1 MRYLYTL
8 LLYAAMPFVLL
19 RLLWRSR
26 QLEGYRQR
34 LFERFGYINSIDSNA
49 RSIWIHAVSMGEVIA
64 AIPLIKA
71 LQKHYPYYTLMITTT
86 TPTGSLQVQ
95 KNFDTKRVRHVYLPY
110 DLPAPIKRFLTRVH
124 PQCVIIM
131 ETELWPNLLH
141 YTHQQN
147 IPVLLANARLSER
160 SMQNYRR
167 IDCMTKKMLSKIT
180 YVAAQSDADGKRFI
194 RLGLLPERLVITGN
208 VKFDLHVSAS
218 LIQQGKSLRK
228 TWGIRP
234 TLIAASTH
242 EGEEIILLEAFRR
255 LRTHFPEAFLILVP
269 RHPDRFAKVARLC
282 KTAGFS
288 TVKRSLQQIPTLKTD
303 ILLGDTLGELCLLYA
318 ASDVAFV
325 GGSLVPVGGHNLIEP
340 AALHLPLISGHYLHN
355 FVAVS
360 ELLKK
365 ANALI
370 IVNDSQ
376 SLSNATSQLFQ
387 NPKEKNALAERVY
400 QVSTANTGA
409 VVKHI
414 ELIQELLLPEL
425 RQIFKDT
432 PLL

>member
-1 MRYLYTL
+1 MLRYFYVV
-8 LLYAAMPFVLL
+8 LLYAAVPFILL
-19 RLLWRSR
+19 RLLWRSGR
-26 QLEGYRQR
+26 RRGYRQR
-34 LFERFGYINSIDSNA
+34 LFERFGYIDFIDQDTHP
-49 RSIWIHAVSMGEVIA
+49 ILVHAVSVGEVIA
-64 AIPLIKA
+64 ATPLIKA
-71 LQKHYPYYTLMITTT
+71 LQQHYPYHTLMVTTT
-86 TPTGSLQVQ
+86 TLTGSLQVQ
-95 KNFDTKRVRHVYLPY
+95 KNFDVARVHHAYLPY
-110 DLPAPIKRFLTRVH
+110 DLPTSIKRFLTRVH
-124 PQCVIIM
+124 PQFAIIM
-131 ETELWPNLLH
+131 ETELWPNLLY

-167 IDCMTKKMLSKIT
+167 IGGMIKKMLSKIT
-180 YVAAQSDADGKRFI
+180 CVAAQSNADGKRFI
-194 RLGLLPERLVITGN
+194 RLGLLPERLAVTGN
-208 VKFDLHVSAS
+208 LKFDLHIPTST
-218 LIQQGKSLRK
+218 IQEGKSLRE
-228 TWGIRP
+228 TWGTRP

-242 EGEEIILLEAFRR
+242 EGEETILLEAFCR
-255 LRTHFPEAFLILVP
+255 LRAHFPEAFLILVP

-282 KTAGFS
+282 ETTGFS
-288 TVKRSLQQIPTLKTD
+288 MVKRSLKQIPTPKTD
-303 ILLGDTLGELCLLYA
+303 ILLGDTMGELCLLYA

-355 FVAVS
+355 FVAIS

-376 SLSNATSQLFQ
+376 SLSNATLQLFQ

-400 QVSTANTGA
+400 QVSAANTGA

-414 ELIQELLLPEL
+414 ELIQQFILPKL
-425 RQIFKDT
+425 G
-432 PLL
+432 